1 MSDDMEPSMKHERSI
16 FDDPEAEAASEA
28 RAEADVR
35 EGRLISNEA
44 VMRWLKAW
52 ISGER
57 LPRPKVGD

>member
-1 MSDDMEPSMKHERSI
+1 MKHERSI
-16 FDDPEAEAASEA
+16 FDDPEAEAAADA
-28 RAEADVR
+28 RAEADLR

-44 VMRWLKAW
+44 VMRWLKSW